1 MRGST
6 NIAVFCGFQYF
17 YMEKVSDNVSWTVFP
32 YFIPI
37 FAVNIKKFL
46 KIMRRIFYL
55 LAVVLFVTS
64 CGESVEE
71 KAGRSLQSARAAYE
85 HGDYQDAKIQL
96 DSIKILYP
104 KAFNARREA
113 LELMREVELA
123 EQQRNLHC
131 YDSMLVVKRGELEQ
145 MLSSGFTFEKN
156 SKYQD
161 VGNFM
166 VASQAP
172 MKNLNNSYLRGQV
185 DENGVMIVTSIY
197 KGRSISHNKVKV
209 SANNSY
215 AESGNPINTYTSK
228 HLGVTTERVDFRFGN
243 DEGIIGFIVLNSDK
257 DIKVELSGKS
267 TYSYTMRQE
276 DVQAF
281 TSLYNLSMLLRTIKE
296 LEAAKQEAE
305 RHIEF
310 VERNKQRSATDGTT
324 N

>member
-1 MRGST
+1 
-6 NIAVFCGFQYF
+6 
-17 YMEKVSDNVSWTVFP
+17 
-32 YFIPI
+32 
-37 FAVNIKKFL
+37 
-46 KIMRRIFYL
+46 
-55 LAVVLFVTS
+55 
-64 CGESVEE
+64 
-71 KAGRSLQSARAAYE
+71 
-85 HGDYQDAKIQL
+85 
-96 DSIKILYP
+96 
-104 KAFNARREA
+104 
-113 LELMREVELA
+113 
-123 EQQRNLHC
+123 
-131 YDSMLVVKRGELEQ
+131 
-145 MLSSGFTFEKN
+145 
-156 SKYQD
+156 
-161 VGNFM
+161 
-166 VASQAP
+166 
-172 MKNLNNSYLRGQV
+172 
-185 DENGVMIVTSIY
+185 
-197 KGRSISHNKVKV
+197 VKV